1 MSKKKIIVLVSFCV
15 LFAFLLLAM
24 LAGSAALLLLGNT
37 QGLIGELLSGTEL
50 PPLFERLPSDKEQAD
65 QSEPTTEQDS
75 TPPEPAGDVIGIESS
90 LLEDLP
96 PDVIIGGELD
106 KVETL
111 PDEMYDY
118 FDFTMTQIPTYA
130 GFSRVHKGMRLE
142 LVINIMGKPH
152 RYIHLTEE
160 SVVLLWNTD
169 TQENVT
175 IKVTFGQG
183 EYQTEEDRWND
194 ARVTD
199 VIR

>member
-1 MSKKKIIVLVSFCV
+1 MSKKKTIVLVTFCV
-15 LFAFLLLAM
+15 LFAFLLVGM
-24 LAGSAALLLLGNT
+24 LAGSAALFLLGNT
-37 QGLIGELLSGTEL
+37 QGLIGELLSDAEL
-50 PPLFERLPSDKEQAD
+50 PPLFEKLPSDKEQSD
-65 QSEPTTEQDS
+65 QTEQATEQDA
-75 TPPEPAGDVIGIESS
+75 TPPENVDDVIEIDSTLIEG
-90 LLEDLP
+90 LP

-118 FDFTMTQIPTYA
+118 FDFAMTQTPSYA
-130 GFSRVHKGMRLE
+130 GFSRVHRGMRLE

-169 TQENVT
+169 TEESVT
-175 IKVTFGQG
+175 VEVTFEQG

-199 VIR
+199 VFR